1 MENKNLYERIALR
14 TGIIILSILFVVFVG
29 IRLFDALMPII
40 LACIFVAILKPLIK
54 KINNSLSI
62 KHSIISYIVGTIVLI
77 IILFLTLWLFQVLIS
92 QVTGLV
98 GNIIN
103 NWSQIVHSV
112 NGFIAKINSKISLMP
127 DFASNA
133 IKSGLNSLYNFL
145 GGLQKNA
152 VNITL
157 GFTTAF
163 INTSNDVIFFAI
175 TFVVAFYI
183 ILGDMVNIE
192 NFYEKNFPEHS
203 KKNLELINKVFKSS
217 TWNYVK
223 AQLKMGLMCAILM
236 AIVLKFLGQ
245 EYFIPIALILG
256 FVDLLPMIG
265 PIIVLLPWSVI
276 EFLIFNNTFKALA
289 LLILLTAWTGI
300 RQVIAPKIIGESA
313 DIHPLLSVISLYAG
327 LRLFGVKGAIFFPII
342 LIFIVGLYK
351 SGILNNWIY
360 DYKLFFKRVGEIL
373 DIGKKKIN
381 IPDSK

>member
-29 IRLFDALMPII
+29 IKLFDALLPII

-112 NGFIAKINSKISLMP
+112 NGFIRKINSNINLMP

-145 GGLQKNA
+145 GDLQKNA

-192 NFYEKNFPEHS
+192 NFYDKNFPKHS
-203 KKNLELINKVFKSS
+203 KDNLKLINKVFKSS

-223 AQLKMGLMCAILM
+223 AQLKMGLMCSILM

-300 RQVIAPKIIGESA
+300 RQVISPKIIGESA

-351 SGILNNWIY
+351 SGILDNWIY

-381 IPDSK
+381 IPEDN

>member
-29 IRLFDALMPII
+29 IKLFDALLPII

-112 NGFIAKINSKISLMP
+112 NGFIRKINSNINLMP

-145 GGLQKNA
+145 GDLQKNA

-192 NFYEKNFPEHS
+192 NFYDKNFPKHS
-203 KKNLELINKVFKSS
+203 KDNLKLINKVFKSS

-223 AQLKMGLMCAILM
+223 AQLKMGLMCSILM
-236 AIVLKFLGQ
+236 AMVLKFLGQ

-300 RQVIAPKIIGESA
+300 RQVISPKIIGESA

-351 SGILNNWIY
+351 SGILDNWIY

-381 IPDSK
+381 IPEDN

>member
-14 TGIIILSILFVVFVG
+14 TGIIILSILFVAFVG
-29 IRLFDALMPII
+29 IKLFDALLPIT

-112 NGFIAKINSKISLMP
+112 NGFIRKINSNINLMP

-245 EYFIPIALILG
+245 EYFIPIALVLG

-300 RQVIAPKIIGESA
+300 RQVISPKIIGESA

-327 LRLFGVKGAIFFPII
+327 LRLFGVNGAIFFPII

-351 SGILNNWIY
+351 SGILDNWIY

-381 IPDSK
+381 IPEDN

>member
-14 TGIIILSILFVVFVG
+14 TGIIILSFLFVAFVG
-29 IRLFDALMPII
+29 IKLFDALLPII

-112 NGFIAKINSKISLMP
+112 NGFIRKINSNINLMP

-300 RQVIAPKIIGESA
+300 RQVISPKIIGESA

-351 SGILNNWIY
+351 SGILDNWIY

>member
-54 KINNSLSI
+54 KINDSLSI
-62 KHSIISYIVGTIVLI
+62 KHNVISYIVGTILLI
-77 IILFLTLWLFQVLIS
+77 IIFFLTLWLFQALIS

-103 NWSQIVHSV
+103 NWSQIAHSV
-112 NGFIAKINSKISLMP
+112 NGFIRKINSNINLMP
-127 DFASNA
+127 NFASNA

-145 GGLQKNA
+145 GDLQKNA

-192 NFYEKNFPEHS
+192 NFYDKNFPEHS
-203 KKNLELINKVFKSS
+203 KENLKLINKVFKSS

-223 AQLKMGLMCAILM
+223 AQLKMGLMCSILM

-300 RQVIAPKIIGESA
+300 RQVISPKIIGESA

>member
-29 IRLFDALMPII
+29 IKLFDALLPII

-112 NGFIAKINSKISLMP
+112 NGFIRKINSNINLMP

-145 GGLQKNA
+145 GDLQKNA

-223 AQLKMGLMCAILM
+223 AQLKMGLMCSILM

-265 PIIVLLPWSVI
+265 PIIILLPWSVI

-351 SGILNNWIY
+351 SGILDNWIY

-381 IPDSK
+381 IPEDN

>member
-29 IRLFDALMPII
+29 IKLFDALLPII

-112 NGFIAKINSKISLMP
+112 NGFIRKINSNINLMP

-145 GGLQKNA
+145 GDLQKNA

-192 NFYEKNFPEHS
+192 NFYDKNFPEHS

-223 AQLKMGLMCAILM
+223 AQLKMGLMCSILM

-351 SGILNNWIY
+351 SGILDNWIY

>member
-29 IRLFDALMPII
+29 IKLFDALLPII

-112 NGFIAKINSKISLMP
+112 NGFIRKINSNINLMP

-145 GGLQKNA
+145 GDLQKNA

-203 KKNLELINKVFKSS
+203 KKNLKLINKVFKSS

-223 AQLKMGLMCAILM
+223 AQLKMGLMCSILM

-381 IPDSK
+381 IPEDN

>member
-163 INTSNDVIFFAI
+163 INTSNDVIF
-175 TFVVAFYI
+175 
-183 ILGDMVNIE
+183 
-192 NFYEKNFPEHS
+192 
-203 KKNLELINKVFKSS
+203 
-217 TWNYVK
+217 
-223 AQLKMGLMCAILM
+223 
-236 AIVLKFLGQ
+236 
-245 EYFIPIALILG
+245 
-256 FVDLLPMIG
+256 LLLH
-265 PIIVLLPWSVI
+265 LL
-276 EFLIFNNTFKALA
+276 
-289 LLILLTAWTGI
+289 
-300 RQVIAPKIIGESA
+300 
-313 DIHPLLSVISLYAG
+313 
-327 LRLFGVKGAIFFPII
+327 
-342 LIFIVGLYK
+342 
-351 SGILNNWIY
+351 
-360 DYKLFFKRVGEIL
+360 
-373 DIGKKKIN
+373 
-381 IPDSK
+381 

>member
-29 IRLFDALMPII
+29 IKLFDALLPII

-112 NGFIAKINSKISLMP
+112 NGFIRKINSNINLMP

-145 GGLQKNA
+145 GDLQKNA

-223 AQLKMGLMCAILM
+223 AQLKMGLMCSILM

-300 RQVIAPKIIGESA
+300 RQVISPKIIGESA

-351 SGILNNWIY
+351 SGILDNWIY

-381 IPDSK
+381 ISEDN

>member
-62 KHSIISYIVGTIVLI
+62 KHNVISYIVGTILLI
-77 IILFLTLWLFQVLIS
+77 IIFFLTLWLFQALIS

-133 IKSGLNSLYNFL
+133 IKSSLSSLYNFL
-145 GGLQKNA
+145 GDLQKNA

-192 NFYEKNFPEHS
+192 NFYDKNFPEHS
-203 KKNLELINKVFKSS
+203 KENLQLINKVFKSS

-223 AQLKMGLMCAILM
+223 AQLKMGLMCSILM

-245 EYFIPIALILG
+245 EYFVPIALILG

-276 EFLIFNNTFKALA
+276 EILIFNNTFKALA

>member
-29 IRLFDALMPII
+29 IKLFDALLPII

-112 NGFIAKINSKISLMP
+112 NGFIRKINSNINLMP

-145 GGLQKNA
+145 GDLQKNA

-192 NFYEKNFPEHS
+192 NFYDKNFPEHS

-223 AQLKMGLMCAILM
+223 AQLKMGLMCSILM

-381 IPDSK
+381 IPEDN

>member
-29 IRLFDALMPII
+29 IKLFDALLPII

-112 NGFIAKINSKISLMP
+112 NGFIRKINSNINLMP

-133 IKSGLNSLYNFL
+133 IKSGLSSLYNFL
-145 GGLQKNA
+145 GDLQKNA

-183 ILGDMVNIE
+183 ILGDMGNID

-223 AQLKMGLMCAILM
+223 AQLKMGLMCSILM

-381 IPDSK
+381 IPEDN

>member
-1 MENKNLYERIALR
+1 MENKNLYERVALR

-29 IRLFDALMPII
+29 IKLFDALLPII

-112 NGFIAKINSKISLMP
+112 NGFIRKINSNINLMP

-223 AQLKMGLMCAILM
+223 AQLKMGLMCSILM

-300 RQVIAPKIIGESA
+300 RQVFSPKIIGESA

-351 SGILNNWIY
+351 SGILDNWIY

-381 IPDSK
+381 IPEDN

>member
-29 IRLFDALMPII
+29 IKLFDALLPII

-112 NGFIAKINSKISLMP
+112 NGFIRKINSNINLMP

-133 IKSGLNSLYNFL
+133 IKSGLSSLYNFL
-145 GGLQKNA
+145 GDLQKNA

-183 ILGDMVNIE
+183 ILGDMGNID

-223 AQLKMGLMCAILM
+223 AQLKMGLMCSILM

-276 EFLIFNNTFKALA
+276 EFLIFNNTFKAIA

-300 RQVIAPKIIGESA
+300 RQVISPKIIGESA

-351 SGILNNWIY
+351 SGILDNWIY

-381 IPDSK
+381 IPEDN

>member
-29 IRLFDALMPII
+29 IKLFDALLPII

-112 NGFIAKINSKISLMP
+112 NGFIRKINSNINLMP

-183 ILGDMVNIE
+183 ILGDMINIE

-203 KKNLELINKVFKSS
+203 KK
-217 TWNYVK
+217 
-223 AQLKMGLMCAILM
+223 
-236 AIVLKFLGQ
+236 
-245 EYFIPIALILG
+245 
-256 FVDLLPMIG
+256 
-265 PIIVLLPWSVI
+265 
-276 EFLIFNNTFKALA
+276 
-289 LLILLTAWTGI
+289 
-300 RQVIAPKIIGESA
+300 
-313 DIHPLLSVISLYAG
+313 
-327 LRLFGVKGAIFFPII
+327 
-342 LIFIVGLYK
+342 K
-351 SGILNNWIY
+351 SGAY
-360 DYKLFFKRVGEIL
+360 
-373 DIGKKKIN
+373 
-381 IPDSK
+381 

>member
-14 TGIIILSILFVVFVG
+14 TGIITLSILFVVFVG

-40 LACIFVAILKPLIK
+40 LACIFVAILRPLIK

-112 NGFIAKINSKISLMP
+112 NGFIRKINSNINLMP

-183 ILGDMVNIE
+183 ILGDMINIE

-223 AQLKMGLMCAILM
+223 AQLKMGLMCSILM

-381 IPDSK
+381 IPEDN

>member
-29 IRLFDALMPII
+29 IKLFDALLPII

-112 NGFIAKINSKISLMP
+112 NGFIRKINSNINLMP

-145 GGLQKNA
+145 GDLQKNA

-183 ILGDMVNIE
+183 ILGDMINIE

-300 RQVIAPKIIGESA
+300 RQVISPKIIGESA

-381 IPDSK
+381 IPEDN

>member
-112 NGFIAKINSKISLMP
+112 NGFIRKINSNINLMP

-203 KKNLELINKVFKSS
+203 KENLKLINKVFKSS

-223 AQLKMGLMCAILM
+223 AQLKMGLMCSILM

-300 RQVIAPKIIGESA
+300 RQVISPKIIGESA

-381 IPDSK
+381 IPEDN

>member
-62 KHSIISYIVGTIVLI
+62 KHNVISYIVGTILLI
-77 IILFLTLWLFQVLIS
+77 IIFFLTLWLFQALIS

-133 IKSGLNSLYNFL
+133 IKSSLSSLYNLL
-145 GGLQKNA
+145 GDLQKNA

-192 NFYEKNFPEHS
+192 NFYDKNFPEHS

-300 RQVIAPKIIGESA
+300 RQVISPKIIGASA

>member
-14 TGIIILSILFVVFVG
+14 TGIITLSILFVVFVG

-40 LACIFVAILKPLIK
+40 LACIFVAILRPLIK
-54 KINNSLSI
+54 KINDSLSI
-62 KHSIISYIVGTIVLI
+62 KNNVISYIVGTILLI
-77 IILFLTLWLFQVLIS
+77 IIIFLTLWLFQVLIS
-92 QVTGLV
+92 QVTGLI

-112 NGFIAKINSKISLMP
+112 NGFIRKINSNINLMP

-133 IKSGLNSLYNFL
+133 IKSGLSSLYNFL
-145 GGLQKNA
+145 GDLQKNA

-192 NFYEKNFPEHS
+192 NFYEKNFPKHS
-203 KKNLELINKVFKSS
+203 KDNLKLINKVFKSS

-300 RQVIAPKIIGESA
+300 RQVISPKIIGESA

-381 IPDSK
+381 IPEDN

>member
-203 KKNLELINKVFKSS
+203 KENLKLINKVFKSS

-223 AQLKMGLMCAILM
+223 AQLKMGLMCSILM

>member
-29 IRLFDALMPII
+29 IKLFDALLPII

-112 NGFIAKINSKISLMP
+112 NGFIRKINSNINLMP

-145 GGLQKNA
+145 GDLQKNA

-183 ILGDMVNIE
+183 ILGDMGNID
-192 NFYEKNFPEHS
+192 NFYEKNFPKHS
-203 KKNLELINKVFKSS
+203 KDNLKLINKVFKSS

-223 AQLKMGLMCAILM
+223 AQLKMGLMCSILM

-351 SGILNNWIY
+351 SGILDNWIY
-360 DYKLFFKRVGEIL
+360 DYKLFFKKVGEIL

-381 IPDSK
+381 IPEDN

>member
-40 LACIFVAILKPLIK
+40 LAFIFVAILRPLIK
-54 KINNSLSI
+54 KINDSLSI
-62 KHSIISYIVGTIVLI
+62 KNNVISYIIGTILLI
-77 IILFLTLWLFQVLIS
+77 IIFFLTLWLFQVLIS
-92 QVTGLV
+92 QVTGLI

-133 IKSGLNSLYNFL
+133 IKSGLRSLYNFL
-145 GGLQKNA
+145 GDLQKNA
-152 VNITL
+152 VNITF

-192 NFYEKNFPEHS
+192 NFYDKNFPKHS
-203 KKNLELINKVFKSS
+203 KENLKLINKVFKSS

-351 SGILNNWIY
+351 SGILDNWIY
-360 DYKLFFKRVGEIL
+360 DYKLFLKRVGEIL

-381 IPDSK
+381 IPEDN

>member
-29 IRLFDALMPII
+29 IKLFDALMPII

-112 NGFIAKINSKISLMP
+112 NGFIRKINSNINLMP

-183 ILGDMVNIE
+183 ILGDMINIE

-223 AQLKMGLMCAILM
+223 AQLKMGLMCSILM

-300 RQVIAPKIIGESA
+300 RQVISPKIIGESA

>member
-14 TGIIILSILFVVFVG
+14 TGIITLSILFVVFVG

-40 LACIFVAILKPLIK
+40 LACIFVAILRPLIK
-54 KINNSLSI
+54 KINDSLSI
-62 KHSIISYIVGTIVLI
+62 KNNVISYIVGTILLI
-77 IILFLTLWLFQVLIS
+77 IIIFLTLWLFQVLIS
-92 QVTGLV
+92 QVTGLI

-112 NGFIAKINSKISLMP
+112 NGFIRKINSNINLMP

-133 IKSGLNSLYNFL
+133 IKSGLSSLYNFL
-145 GGLQKNA
+145 GDLQKNA

-192 NFYEKNFPEHS
+192 NFYEKNFPKHS
-203 KKNLELINKVFKSS
+203 KDNLKLINKVFKSS

-223 AQLKMGLMCAILM
+223 AQLKMGLMCSILM

-276 EFLIFNNTFKALA
+276 EFLIFDNTFKALA

-351 SGILNNWIY
+351 SGILDNWIY
-360 DYKLFFKRVGEIL
+360 DYKLFLKRVGEIL

-381 IPDSK
+381 IPEDN

>member
-29 IRLFDALMPII
+29 IKLFDALLPII

-112 NGFIAKINSKISLMP
+112 NGFIRKINSNINLMP

-145 GGLQKNA
+145 GDLQKNA

-223 AQLKMGLMCAILM
+223 AQLKMGLMCSILM

-300 RQVIAPKIIGESA
+300 RQVISPKIIGESA

-351 SGILNNWIY
+351 SGILDNWIY

-381 IPDSK
+381 IPEDN